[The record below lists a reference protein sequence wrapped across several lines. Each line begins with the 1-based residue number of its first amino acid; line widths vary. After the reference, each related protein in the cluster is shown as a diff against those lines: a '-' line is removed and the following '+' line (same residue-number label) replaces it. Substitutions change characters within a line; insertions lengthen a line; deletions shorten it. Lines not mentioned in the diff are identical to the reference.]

1 MNELKRARVAL
12 EVLDKRYGWGD
23 DEWTEAYRA
32 VARVVAILAGTSLS
46 RNRVLVEHL
55 VTWLE
60 WAAELRPRRPPVVL
74 TEEERWET

>member
-1 MNELKRARVAL
+1 MNELKRARAAL
-12 EVLDKRYGWGD
+12 EALDKHYGWGD

-60 WAAELRPRRPPVVL
+60 WAAEYDPDDHPLL
-74 TEEERWET
+74 